1 MNSVRKPL
9 QGTIHVP
16 GDKSISHRAA
26 IMAALGRGESCLRG
40 FLRAE
45 DTLNTLRIFQALGIS
60 VTGLEAEGEIKIQG
74 RGLHGLQEAA
84 DILYTGNSGTTTR
97 LLTGLLSAQSFFS
110 VISGDTSLNQ
120 RPMGRIIKPLS
131 RMGATIWG
139 RKHHTMPPLAIQGQK
154 LSGITY
160 SSPVASAQVKTSLML
175 AGLYADGPLTITEP
189 SLSRDHTERIFTSLG
204 IQVETYVDQETGMA
218 TIDMSPT
225 QQDYN
230 GTNFVIPGDISAAA
244 FFLVAALINPG
255 SQLTIPNVGLNPT
268 RNGIIHA
275 LQKMGAELI
284 IDNPRKTNGEPVADL
299 TVHGNRQLKGI
310 EISGAMI
317 PQLIDEIPILALAA
331 AHAEGTTT
339 IRDAH
344 ELRVKESDR
353 LEAITLLL
361 EVLGVQTEELEDGII
376 IHGGIQVTAK
386 QQLSFKT
393 FHDHRIAMTAIIAG
407 ITEGKEVQL
416 DDKHCIST
424 SFPNFNQLLAEIRQ

>member
-1 MNSVRKPL
+1 MNRATKPL

-26 IMAALGRGESCLRG
+26 IMAALGRGKSCLRG

-45 DTLNTLRIFQALGIS
+45 DTLNTLKIFQALGIS
-60 VTGLEAEGEIKIQG
+60 VTGLEAEGEIEIQG
-74 RGLHGLQEAA
+74 RGLHGLREAA
-84 DILYTGNSGTTTR
+84 DILYSGNSGTTTR

-110 VISGDTSLNQ
+110 VISGDHSLNQ
-120 RPMGRIIKPLS
+120 RPMGRIITPLS

-139 RKHHTMPPLAIQGQK
+139 REKHTMPPLAIQGQQ

-160 SSPVASAQVKTSLML
+160 SSPVASAQVKSSLML
-175 AGLYADGPLTITEP
+175 AGLYANAPLTITEP

-244 FFLVAALINPG
+244 FFLVAALINNG

-275 LQKMGAELI
+275 LKKMGAELI

-310 EISGAMI
+310 EISGALI

-331 AHAEGTTT
+331 AHAEGTTI

-353 LEAITLLL
+353 LEAIALLL
-361 EVLGVQTEELEDGII
+361 DVLGVQTEMLTDGII
-376 IHGGIQVTAK
+376 IHGGVRVSASQELT
-386 QQLSFKT
+386 FKT

-407 ITEGKEVQL
+407 TTLGREVKL
-416 DDKHCIST
+416 DDPLCINT
-424 SFPNFNQLLAEIRQ
+424 SFPNFSQILTMVRK

>member
-1 MNSVRKPL
+1 MNRATKPL

-26 IMAALGRGESCLRG
+26 IMAALGRGKSCLRG

-45 DTLNTLRIFQALGIS
+45 DTLNTLKIFQALGIS
-60 VTGLEAEGEIKIQG
+60 VTGLEAEGEIEIQG
-74 RGLHGLQEAA
+74 RGLHGLRESA
-84 DILYTGNSGTTTR
+84 DILYSGNSGTTAR

-139 RKHHTMPPLAIQGQK
+139 REHHTLPPLAIQGQK
-154 LSGITY
+154 LAGITY

-189 SLSRDHTERIFTSLG
+189 SLSRNHTERIFTSLG

-218 TIDMSPT
+218 TISMSPA
-225 QQDYN
+225 QHEYN
-230 GTNFVIPGDISAAA
+230 GTDFIIPGDISAAA
-244 FFLVAALINPG
+244 FFLVAAMINRG
-255 SQLTIPNVGLNPT
+255 SQLTITNVGLNPT
-268 RNGIIHA
+268 RSGIIQA
-275 LQKMGAELI
+275 LQKMGGEIVIENLREAS
-284 IDNPRKTNGEPVADL
+284 GEPVADL
-299 TVHGNRQLKGI
+299 TVHGNRQLQGT
-310 EISGAMI
+310 EISGALI
-317 PQLIDEIPILALAA
+317 PLLIDEIPILALAA

-339 IRDAH
+339 IRNAG

-361 EVLGVQTEELEDGII
+361 DALGTQTEALEDGII
-376 IHGGIQVTAK
+376 IHGGIRVPTK
-386 QQLSFKT
+386 RQLSFRT

-407 ITEGKEVQL
+407 TTQENEVKL
-416 DDKHCIST
+416 DDSLCIST
-424 SFPNFNQLLAEIRQ
+424 SFPNFSQMLAMVRR

>member
-1 MNSVRKPL
+1 MNRATTPL
-9 QGTIHVP
+9 QGIIHVP

-26 IMAALGRGESCLRG
+26 IMAALGRGTSCLRG

-60 VTGLEAEGEIKIQG
+60 VSGLEAEGEIEIQG
-74 RGLHGLQEAA
+74 RGLHGLREAA
-84 DILYTGNSGTTTR
+84 DILYSGNSGTTTR
-97 LLTGLLSAQSFFS
+97 LLTGLLSAQPFFS

-120 RPMGRIIKPLS
+120 RPMGRIITPLS

-139 RKHHTMPPLAIQGQK
+139 REKHTMPPLAIQGHK
-154 LSGITY
+154 LAGITY

-175 AGLYADGPLTITEP
+175 AGLYADGSLTITEP
-189 SLSRDHTERIFTSLG
+189 SLSRDHTERIFTALD
-204 IQVETYVDQETGMA
+204 IPVETYVDQETGMA
-218 TIDMSPT
+218 TISMYPT

-230 GTNFVIPGDISAAA
+230 GTDFVIPGDISAAA
-244 FFLVAALINPG
+244 FFLVAALINHG

-275 LQKMGAELI
+275 LKKMGAELI

-310 EISGAMI
+310 EISGALI
-317 PQLIDEIPILALAA
+317 PHLIDEIPILALAA
-331 AHAEGTTT
+331 AHAEGTTI

-361 EVLGVQTEELEDGII
+361 DVLGVQTETLTDGIV
-376 IHGGIQVTAK
+376 IHGGVRVSASQELT
-386 QQLSFKT
+386 FKT

-407 ITEGKEVQL
+407 ITLGREVKL
-416 DDKHCIST
+416 DDPLCINT
-424 SFPNFNQLLAEIRQ
+424 SFPNFSQLLATIRR